1 MNKKLDVKL
10 VEELQNLN
18 TRITDVETMV
28 REEGKAKLK
37 LRHEAESRLEQLAKM
52 EESEKSM
59 KEKHHWEKMGI
70 IRKITSAE
78 EYWRLRKE
86 EIAESMDDRNEEIA
100 GYSVVESQ
108 MDMYHTKFKKLS
120 KEYYS
125 ETEKWNTEIT
135 ESKERNFDLRMKMD
149 KILRGTT
156 KELRKGYKSRAVALM
171 QAEATQAGSDNE
183 KLQRDR
189 NSKILKCD
197 RLMVEQQEGF
207 DKKVKAHI
215 EMEVMSTS
223 TALHTQHVKNLEN
236 RYRSVIERLNHIQ
249 MEYFK
254 YQEESVKLK
263 DDLELK
269 MLLASKLEDQA
280 EIVDKMRKK
289 RDDLRSET
297 IDMIQKMID
306 SAISST
312 KQQRESEN
320 EILLHTVLD
329 TTNTDESKTSTS
341 ITILKSEKVIEE
353 GDKKNKVDVDNT
365 FFEAKDNDSNSV
377 SDDRR
382 MRALDTSSTMIDNLN
397 TLDTAS
403 LNNNFEFDKIPRD
416 MNFKSTASGLPSYDP
431 QVDMDLIWKSN
442 RAFLS
447 YSAPIQAVR
456 NLRTSTDS
464 NIGNGNQNLNR
475 TYR

>member
-1 MNKKLDVKL
+1 
-10 VEELQNLN
+10 
-18 TRITDVETMV
+18 
-28 REEGKAKLK
+28 
-37 LRHEAESRLEQLAKM
+37 
-52 EESEKSM
+52 
-59 KEKHHWEKMGI
+59 
-70 IRKITSAE
+70 
-78 EYWRLRKE
+78 
-86 EIAESMDDRNEEIA
+86 
-100 GYSVVESQ
+100 
-108 MDMYHTKFKKLS
+108 
-120 KEYYS
+120 
-125 ETEKWNTEIT
+125 
-135 ESKERNFDLRMKMD
+135 MKMD

-297 IDMIQKMID
+297 IDMIQKMIE

-341 ITILKSEKVIEE
+341 ITILKSEKVNEH
-353 GDKKNKVDVDNT
+353 
-365 FFEAKDNDSNSV
+365 
-377 SDDRR
+377 
-382 MRALDTSSTMIDNLN
+382 
-397 TLDTAS
+397 
-403 LNNNFEFDKIPRD
+403 PRQ
-416 MNFKSTASGLPSYDP
+416 S
-431 QVDMDLIWKSN
+431 
-442 RAFLS
+442 
-447 YSAPIQAVR
+447 
-456 NLRTSTDS
+456 
-464 NIGNGNQNLNR
+464 
-475 TYR
+475 